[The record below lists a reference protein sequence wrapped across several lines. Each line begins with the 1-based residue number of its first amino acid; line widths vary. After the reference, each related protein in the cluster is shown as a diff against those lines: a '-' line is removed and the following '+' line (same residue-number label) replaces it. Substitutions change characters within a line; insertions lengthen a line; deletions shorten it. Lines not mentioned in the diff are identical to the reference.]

1 MEIEDFVDE
10 EGGSQADLFCCEF
23 TSIDVVINKV
33 KVFTGAINK
42 STENGDRCLVAYAPD
57 SNNPNDVE
65 PASAFFTESKKL
77 KELFLNPNRK
87 FPFRGVIKVV
97 RYGENA
103 GFKMFSSSSPI
114 TRDDEDNLR
123 FYQRCKFK
131 KNR

>member
-1 MEIEDFVDE
+1 MEI
-10 EGGSQADLFCCEF
+10 A
-23 TSIDVVINKV
+23 
-33 KVFTGAINK
+33 AW
-42 STENGDRCLVAYAPD
+42 VAYAPD

-103 GFKMFSSSSPI
+103 GFKMFSPSSPI

>member
-10 EGGSQADLFCCEF
+10 EGGNQADLFCCEF
-23 TSIDVVINKV
+23 ISIDVVINKV

-57 SNNPNDVE
+57 SNNPNDME

-103 GFKMFSSSSPI
+103 GFKMFSPSSPI